1 MKECIILSVEIV
13 EKGVVSELLT
23 YKFPESDDEE
33 FYEENPGG
41 IDESYIYNSMKWSE
55 CMGCVLFFQ
64 GIWY

>member
-1 MKECIILSVEIV
+1 M

-23 YKFPESDDEE
+23 YKFPESDHEE